1 MQRIARRGAHQYDH
15 SRSCRSSFPG
25 LELMAAT
32 ARARRFLVFMTPF
45 AVLSAGGEAPAANSP
60 ASSLIVGAP
69 GAPAFRRP
77 EPGRLEV
84 PQSRALPGNVV
95 EVRASEFSF
104 QAPDTIPA
112 GLTSFELRQT
122 GLIHRRM
129 MTGGAARDSGAL
141 DQGDDTRG
149 FHMMW
154 LVQLD
159 SGKTVADF
167 YAAVQARASGSVGR
181 MLGGPGFALP
191 PRTSNA
197 TMVLQPGNY
206 VIVCHVGSAR
216 ADRTRS
222 HALKG
227 MFRALTVVRAPQ
239 MVMAASSADLV
250 ATIGPDGRMTFS
262 APITAGRVLMRI
274 ENAHASNHEVQFRR
288 ILPGRTVAEAM
299 AWRLADSPTT
309 PRPFEPWAGVSDVPA
324 GGSLMTTIDFEAGDY
339 FVGNPRVAF
348 TVARKGG
355 LQQPR

>member
-1 MQRIARRGAHQYDH
+1 
-15 SRSCRSSFPG
+15 
-25 LELMAAT
+25 MAVT
-32 ARARRFLVFMTPF
+32 ARARQFLVFMTPF
-45 AVLSAGGEAPAANSP
+45 AVLSAGADARTANSP
-60 ASSLIVGAP
+60 VSSQSAVAPRAITFPPSGA
-69 GAPAFRRP
+69 GW
-77 EPGRLEV
+77 LEV
-84 PQSRALPGNVV
+84 PQLGTLPGNVV

-112 GLTSFELRQT
+112 GLTTFELRQT
-122 GLIHRRM
+122 GMIHRRM
-129 MTGGAARDSGAL
+129 MAGGAARDSGAL

-167 YAAVQARASGSVGR
+167 YAAVQAGTSGSVGR

-197 TMVLQPGNY
+197 TIVLQPGNY
-206 VIVCHVGSAR
+206 VMVCHVGSAR
-216 ADRTRS
+216 ADRTRY

-239 MVMAASSADLV
+239 MVMATPSADVV
-250 ATIGPDGRMTFS
+250 ATIAPDGRMTFS
-262 APITAGRVLMRI
+262 APIVEGRVRIRI
-274 ENAHASNHEVQFRR
+274 ENADASGHEVQVRR

-309 PRPFEPWAGVSDVPA
+309 PRPFEPWAGVSHVPA
-324 GGSLMTTIDFEAGDY
+324 GGSLMTTIDFEAGNY
-339 FVGNPRVAF
+339 FVGNPRVVF
-348 TVARKGG
+348 TVAKKGG
-355 LQQPR
+355 GQQPR